1 MNDWKETK
9 IKNITKIIA
18 NLFFSK
24 TWDLGEMEK
33 LRVRICVAEN
43 TAEDWLP
50 DGVDVVKVDDVL
62 SDEVC
67 ICRKKLIT
75 IRTTYLY
82 ETVKT
87 WLTL

>member
-33 LRVRICVAEN
+33 LRVRIWVAEN
-43 TAEDWLP
+43 TADDWLP
-50 DGVDVVKVDDVL
+50 DGVDVVKADDVL
-62 SDEVC
+62 SDGVG

-75 IRTTYLY
+75 IRTTYQRWDSKDAL
-82 ETVKT
+82 
-87 WLTL
+87 